1 MEKLSRGRII
11 AIMLAA
17 SFASTIGG
25 LPFNALPILLGT
37 LADTFRLDPQQTGLL
52 GSSCFAGYLAGTLA
66 ATLFIDRLNWRWL
79 TVGCAAGAA
88 TALLISTRLPVQGQY
103 PIWAAV
109 GFFAALMTCLGMRII
124 GELPNK
130 ERALGVRQ
138 GVELSSTAA
147 VLFALPPLFIAP
159 YGYPGAAF
167 ALAGIILLLSLSAL
181 RLPNHRDMPS
191 AAPEARA
198 RQHPHALPAY
208 AALAILFIFLTG
220 EIGLWAFLERIGN
233 GIPLAPAELGIV
245 FAVLKLLGG
254 AAALGAA
261 AVGSRLGFLVP
272 HLLALGMIS
281 LGVALLA
288 TAQSFLP
295 YAIGAWVWE
304 VGLTFSCI
312 FQTAAIARFD
322 VSGRSIMLVPA
333 AFALAS
339 MLGPG
344 MAGFVIGGGFAP
356 LLWMALACALVPSLT
371 YGLVFARRLRALS
384 VAGA

>member
-1 MEKLSRGRII
+1 
-11 AIMLAA
+11 MLAA

-37 LADTFRLDPQQTGLL
+37 LADTFQLSPQQTGLL

-66 ATLFIDRLNWRWL
+66 AALFIDRLNWRWL
-79 TVGCAAGAA
+79 TLACAAGAA
-88 TALLISTRLPVQGQY
+88 TALLISTRLPIQGQY
-103 PIWAAV
+103 PIWASI

-138 GVELSSTAA
+138 SVELSSTAA
-147 VLFALPPLFIAP
+147 VLFALPAFFIAP
-159 YGYPGAAF
+159 FGYPGAAF
-167 ALAGIILLLSLSAL
+167 ALAGIILFLSLSAL

-191 AAPEARA
+191 ATPEAQERKHPRA
-198 RQHPHALPAY
+198 VLAY
-208 AALAILFIFLTG
+208 AALAILFLFLTG

-233 GIPLAPAELGIV
+233 GIRLSPSELGTV

-254 AAALGAA
+254 AAALVAA
-261 AVGSRLGFLVP
+261 FVGIRLGFLVP

-281 LGVALLA
+281 LGLLLLA

-322 VSGRSIMLVPA
+322 ASGRSIMLVPA

-344 MAGFVIGGGFAP
+344 MAGFLISGGFAT
-356 LLWMALACALVPSLT
+356 LLWLALLCAFVPAMM
-371 YGLVFARRLRALS
+371 YGSFFARRLRFRNGETS
-384 VAGA
+384 

>member
-1 MEKLSRGRII
+1 MKTFRKGQIV
-11 AIMLAA
+11 AVMLAA

-37 LADTFRLDPQQTGLL
+37 LADTFQLGPQQTGLL

-66 ATLFIDRLNWRWL
+66 AALFIDRLNWRWL
-79 TVGCAAGAA
+79 TLGCAVGAA
-88 TALLISTRLPVQGQY
+88 TALLISSRLPIQGQY

-138 GVELSSTAA
+138 GIELSTTAA
-147 VLFALPPLFIAP
+147 VLFALPSLFIAP
-159 YGYPGAAF
+159 YGFAGAAA
-167 ALAGIILLLSLSAL
+167 ALAGIIVLLSLSAL
-181 RLPNHRDMPS
+181 RLPNRGDMPS
-191 AAPEARA
+191 ASLDSHARKHPPAP
-198 RQHPHALPAY
+198 QAY
-208 AALAILFIFLTG
+208 AALAILFVFLTG
-220 EIGLWAFLERIGN
+220 QIGLWAFLERIGN
-233 GIPLAPAELGIV
+233 GIPLAPAELGTV

-261 AVGSRLGFLVP
+261 AVGCRFGFLVP

-281 LGVALLA
+281 LGIVLLA

-304 VGLTFSCI
+304 VGLTFSCV

-344 MAGFVIGGGFAP
+344 MAGFLIGGGFAP
-356 LLWMALACALVPSLT
+356 LLWVALACALVPSLS
-371 YGLVFARRLRALS
+371 YGLMFAKRLRALS
-384 VAGA
+384 PADA

>member
-1 MEKLSRGRII
+1 MEKFSRGRII

-25 LPFNALPILLGT
+25 LPFNTLPILLGT
-37 LADTFRLDPQQTGLL
+37 LADAFRLDPQQTGLL
-52 GSSCFAGYLAGTLA
+52 GSSCFAGYLAGTLVA
-66 ATLFIDRLNWRWL
+66 ALFIDKLNWRWL
-79 TVGCAAGAA
+79 TLACAAGAA
-88 TALLISTRLPVQGQY
+88 AALLISTRLPVQGQY

-124 GELPNK
+124 GELPDK

-138 GVELSSTAA
+138 GIELSSTAA

-181 RLPNHRDMPS
+181 RLPRHSDMPS
-191 AAPEARA
+191 AAPEAQA
-198 RQHPHALPAY
+198 QEHPHALPAY

-233 GIPLAPAELGIV
+233 GISLAPAELGTV

-261 AVGSRLGFLVP
+261 AVGSRLGFLRP
-272 HLLALGMIS
+272 HLLALGMLS
-281 LGVALLA
+281 LGIALLA

-344 MAGFVIGGGFAP
+344 MAGFLIGGGFGP
-356 LLWMALACALVPSLT
+356 LFWVALACALVPSLT
-371 YGLVFARRLRALS
+371 YGLVFARRLRVLA
-384 VAGA
+384 VPGV